1 MLDVGCSMVGSRPEI
16 DWYFGKTKSKC
27 HENNSL

>member
-1 MLDVGCSMVGSRPEI
+1 LEVECWKFGSRPEI
-16 DWYFGKTKSKC
+16 DWYFGKTKSKY